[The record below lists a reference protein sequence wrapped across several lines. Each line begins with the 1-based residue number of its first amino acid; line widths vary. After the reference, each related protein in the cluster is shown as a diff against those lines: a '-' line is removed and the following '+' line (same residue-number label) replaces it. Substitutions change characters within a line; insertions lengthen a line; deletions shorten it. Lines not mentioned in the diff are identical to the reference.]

1 MSMEVRGDCNR
12 PYGSRGTQGKNVF
25 WNTEGEPVPEWAF
38 PVRGHVRPDKRIVA
52 RFQAWQQAPGKP
64 NKVLWPGQSKFSRHK
79 GTFFVRQVIMD
90 VYV

>member
-1 MSMEVRGDCNR
+1 MVAEARKGKMCF
-12 PYGSRGTQGKNVF
+12 GTQKVNQSRNGLF
-25 WNTEGEPVPEWAF
+25 RF
-38 PVRGHVRPDKRIVA
+38 GHVRSDKRIVA